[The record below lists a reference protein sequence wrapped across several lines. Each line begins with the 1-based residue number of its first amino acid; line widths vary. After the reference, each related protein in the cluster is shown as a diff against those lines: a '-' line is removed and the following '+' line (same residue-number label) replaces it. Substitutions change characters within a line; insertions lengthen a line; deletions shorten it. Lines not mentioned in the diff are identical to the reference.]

1 MKNKYEGKIKS
12 IIFEGNKSSVIFE
25 GNKSIIFEGNKYEG
39 NN

>member
-12 IIFEGNKSSVIFE
+12 IIFEGNKSSIIFE